1 LSGKTLVRMYAPT
14 KAATDKYS
22 IIFRKDNIC
31 GLEKEDKFSKLE
43 ISFWFF
49 DPEVVIAF

>member
-1 LSGKTLVRMYAPT
+1 MYTLT

-22 IIFRKDNIC
+22 IIFRKYNIC
-31 GLEKEDKFSKLE
+31 GLDEEDKFSKLE

-49 DPEVVIAF
+49 YPEVVIAF